1 MSASSSSSP
10 DDSDQLL
17 LRWSDN
23 PDLPSHEEWVQML
36 EAKGS
41 EYVIRSSLRIL
52 EKTRVYL
59 VGRDTSEAGI
69 VRSCRR
75 HGIDFILTI
84 GISPEGPV
92 VPRFGIDPGVFI
104 VDSFLTEEQELQILG
119 ELEEELRSGDQN
131 TATMSVQQHRTTSF
145 QGTATLNRIVRF
157 TMRSSTALV
166 STGVFHFLDKF
177 RQITGTCTAEA
188 VSEKTICP
196 STTPSPS
203 PSELPVTPGP
213 SALQ

>member
-10 DDSDQLL
+10 DESDQLL

-23 PDLPSHEEWVQML
+23 TDLPSHEEWVQML

-41 EYVIRSSLRIL
+41 EYVIRSPFKVL

-75 HGIDFILTI
+75 RGIDFILTI

-92 VPRFGIDPGVFI
+92 APRFGIDPGVFI

-119 ELEEELRSGDQN
+119 ELEDELRSGDQN
-131 TATMSVQQHRTTSF
+131 PATLSTLQHRTTSF
-145 QGTATLNRIVRF
+145 QGTATLNRLFRY

-177 RQITGTCTAEA
+177 RQMTGTCTAETA
-188 VSEKTICP
+188 AEKTVCP

-203 PSELPVTPGP
+203 DLPVTPGP